1 MRKSILTLGIAAVL
15 TGVLATCSMT
25 YAADD
30 ELAQIQESG
39 KLKVGVEGTYPPYT
53 YHDDNG
59 ELTGFDVEVAKAI
72 ADKLG
77 VEADFTES
85 DWDSLLAGIDSGRLD
100 TVINAVSITP
110 EREEKYDFAGPYF
123 YITQQISDRVM
134 HVILFFL
141 GNSKVINCLCS
152 LVFSLSDKIRVTVL
166 TP

>member
-15 TGVLATCSMT
+15 TGVLATCSMA

-123 YITQQISDRVM
+123 YITQQIVVAKDNDDIVDMAFHCYNR
-134 HVILFFL
+134 L
-141 GNSKVINCLCS
+141 
-152 LVFSLSDKIRVTVL
+152 
-166 TP
+166 P